1 MCELNYMDLQ
11 ALVIEY
17 EISDVKQYL
26 KRLQEEK
33 NSSRGVNIIPASND
47 DLLRMF
53 GGKKKKEVS

>member
-1 MCELNYMDLQ
+1 MDLQ